1 MIKIFYSYLLQS
13 RIQQSRNPEATLRL
27 ESEIQ
32 VPLIKNPEPVPR
44 IRNPQRG
51 VHNPKQSW
59 VTFQIWGG
67 KKIHSKIISS
77 KNSILT
83 GLYVLRINLSRNT
96 KGQIFKS
103 SLARV

>member
-44 IRNPQRG
+44 IGNPQRG

-59 VTFQIWGG
+59 VTLQIWDDE
-67 KKIHSKIISS
+67 KIHSKIISS
-77 KNSILT
+77 KNYILT
-83 GLYVLRINLSRNT
+83 GLYVLRINVSRNT
-96 KGQIFKS
+96 NGQIFKS
-103 SLARV
+103 SLASV

>member
-51 VHNPKQSW
+51 VHNPQQSW
-59 VTFQIWGG
+59 VTLQIWGD
-67 KKIHSKIISS
+67 KKYTVKLFRAKILFWPAYMFYE
-77 KNSILT
+77 LT
-83 GLYVLRINLSRNT
+83 YLETLRAKYL
-96 KGQIFKS
+96 K
-103 SLARV
+103 VV

>member
-13 RIQQSRNPEATLRL
+13 RIQQSRNSEATLRL
-27 ESEIQ
+27 ECEIQ
-32 VPLIKNPEPVPR
+32 VPLIKNLEPVPR

-51 VHNPKQSW
+51 VHNTKQSW
-59 VTFQIWGG
+59 IALQIWGD

-77 KNSILT
+77 KNSILN
-83 GLYVLRINLSRNT
+83 GLYVLRINVSRNT

-103 SLARV
+103 SLASD

>member
-32 VPLIKNPEPVPR
+32 VPLINNPEPVPR
-44 IRNPQRG
+44 IRNPRRG

-59 VTFQIWGG
+59 VTLQIWDDE
-67 KKIHSKIISS
+67 KIHSKIISS
-77 KNSILT
+77 KNYILT
-83 GLYVLRINLSRNT
+83 GLYVYRINVSRNT
-96 KGQIFKS
+96 NGEIFKS
-103 SLARV
+103 SLASV